1 MQFHR
6 LGPVDQSV
14 GLGPGLQLIPATS
27 IHVVASLYH
36 VSASTSPN
44 DVAVVVSESDAIG
57 ARGRR
62 PPPAIP
68 RPQTMRTRYGHLRP
82 LRDDSCRDPICQRH
96 AQPAADWS
104 GGHIRKFSRP
114 ELPTNRRS
122 ESSTRNRFPLMGVRA
137 EPHAGDYDETHNL
150 SVKRSEISRGRNGPA
165 LREVGE
171 GRDREIYA
179 KAGELG
185 FVGFN
190 LPERSGGG
198 SDDFRFNVVINE
210 ELQYAGLGGA
220 GNGITL
226 VNDILAPYFIE
237 LSTAEQRDRWLPGL
251 ASGELIS
258 AVAMTEPGTGS
269 DLASIAT
276 RAVRDGDEY
285 VVNGAKT
292 FITNGINAD
301 LVVTVVR
308 TDPDA
313 GRHGLSLLVLE
324 RGMAGFDRGR
334 NLDKIGQKSADTAE
348 LFFSDVRP
356 RLQPSGRGRA
366 MEYLTGNLPQ
376 ERLSLAIGG
385 VAKLKRR
392 WTGRSSTSKTGPRRR
407 PDRRLPE
414 QFVLAECE
422 SELVAARPYMA
433 DCVARHT
440 DGAFGGRCGEGQAVG
455 DRTPGTDH

>member
-1 MQFHR
+1 MRSLSADGNAR
-6 LGPVDQSV
+6 LS
-14 GLGPGLQLIPATS
+14 S
-27 IHVVASLYH
+27 
-36 VSASTSPN
+36 
-44 DVAVVVSESDAIG
+44 
-57 ARGRR
+57 
-62 PPPAIP
+62 
-68 RPQTMRTRYGHLRP
+68 M
-82 LRDDSCRDPICQRH
+82 
-96 AQPAADWS
+96 
-104 GGHIRKFSRP
+104 P
-114 ELPTNRRS
+114 EI
-122 ESSTRNRFPLMGVRA
+122 
-137 EPHAGDYDETHNL
+137 YDETHNL
-150 SVKRSEISRGRNGPA
+150 F
-165 LREVGE
+165 REAFRDFAAAEMVPHFEKWEKAGIM
-171 GRDREIYA
+171 DREIYA

-190 LPERSGGG
+190 LPESHGGGG
-198 SDDFRFNVVINE
+198 SDDFRFNVIVNE

-251 ASGELIS
+251 ASGDLIS

-348 LFFSDVRP
+348 LFFSDVRVP
-356 RLQPSGRGRA
+356 VSNLLGEEGRA

-385 VAKLKRR
+385 VAVAQAALD
-392 WTGRSSTSKTGPRRR
+392 WTVEYVK
-407 PDRRLPE
+407 DRAAFGARIADF
-414 QFVLAECE
+414 QNTKFVLAECE
-422 SELVAARPYMA
+422 SELAAARPYMA
-433 DCVARHT
+433 DCVARHN
-440 DGAFGGRCGEGQAVG
+440 DGAFTAADAAKAKLWATELQGRITDKCLQLFGGYGFMTEYPISLAYADARVARIYG
-455 DRTPGTDH
+455 GTSEIMKTIIAKDLLQ

>member
-1 MQFHR
+1 M
-6 LGPVDQSV
+6 
-14 GLGPGLQLIPATS
+14 
-27 IHVVASLYH
+27 
-36 VSASTSPN
+36 
-44 DVAVVVSESDAIG
+44 
-57 ARGRR
+57 
-62 PPPAIP
+62 
-68 RPQTMRTRYGHLRP
+68 
-82 LRDDSCRDPICQRH
+82 
-96 AQPAADWS
+96 
-104 GGHIRKFSRP
+104 P
-114 ELPTNRRS
+114 EI
-122 ESSTRNRFPLMGVRA
+122 
-137 EPHAGDYDETHNL
+137 YDETHNL
-150 SVKRSEISRGRNGPA
+150 F
-165 LREVGE
+165 REAFRDFAAAEMVPHFEKWEKAGIM
-171 GRDREIYA
+171 DREIYA

-190 LPERSGGG
+190 LPESHGGGG
-198 SDDFRFNVVINE
+198 SDDFRFNVIVNE

-237 LSTAEQRDRWLPGL
+237 LSTAEQRDRWLPGV
-251 ASGELIS
+251 ASGDLIS

-269 DLASIAT
+269 DLASIST

-348 LFFSDVRP
+348 LFFSDVRVP
-356 RLQPSGRGRA
+356 VSNLLGEEGRA

-385 VAKLKRR
+385 VAVAQAALD
-392 WTGRSSTSKTGPRRR
+392 WTVEYVK
-407 PDRRLPE
+407 DRAAFGARIADF
-414 QFVLAECE
+414 QNTKFVLAECE
-422 SELVAARPYMA
+422 SELAAARPYMA
-433 DCVARHT
+433 DCVTRHN
-440 DGAFGGRCGEGQAVG
+440 DGAFTAADAAKAKLWATELQGRITDKCLQLFGGYGFMTEYPISLAYADARVARIYG
-455 DRTPGTDH
+455 GTSEIMKTIIAKDLLQ

>member
-1 MQFHR
+1 M
-6 LGPVDQSV
+6 
-14 GLGPGLQLIPATS
+14 
-27 IHVVASLYH
+27 
-36 VSASTSPN
+36 
-44 DVAVVVSESDAIG
+44 
-57 ARGRR
+57 
-62 PPPAIP
+62 
-68 RPQTMRTRYGHLRP
+68 
-82 LRDDSCRDPICQRH
+82 
-96 AQPAADWS
+96 
-104 GGHIRKFSRP
+104 P
-114 ELPTNRRS
+114 EI
-122 ESSTRNRFPLMGVRA
+122 
-137 EPHAGDYDETHNL
+137 YDETHNL
-150 SVKRSEISRGRNGPA
+150 F
-165 LREVGE
+165 REAFRDFAAAEMVPHFEKWEKAGIM
-171 GRDREIYA
+171 DREIYA

-190 LPERSGGG
+190 LPESHGGGG
-198 SDDFRFNVVINE
+198 SDDFRFNVIVNE

-251 ASGELIS
+251 ASGDLIS

-348 LFFSDVRP
+348 LFFSDVRVP
-356 RLQPSGRGRA
+356 VSNLLGDEGQA

-385 VAKLKRR
+385 VAVAQAALD
-392 WTGRSSTSKTGPRRR
+392 WTVEYVK
-407 PDRRLPE
+407 DRAAFGARIADF
-414 QFVLAECE
+414 QNTKFVLAECE
-422 SELVAARPYMA
+422 SELAAARPYMA
-433 DCVARHT
+433 DCVARHN
-440 DGAFGGRCGEGQAVG
+440 DGAFTAADAAKAKLWATELQGRITDKCLQLFGGYGFMTEYPISLAYADARVARIYG
-455 DRTPGTDH
+455 GTSEIMKTIIAKDLLQ

>member
-1 MQFHR
+1 M
-6 LGPVDQSV
+6 
-14 GLGPGLQLIPATS
+14 
-27 IHVVASLYH
+27 
-36 VSASTSPN
+36 
-44 DVAVVVSESDAIG
+44 
-57 ARGRR
+57 
-62 PPPAIP
+62 
-68 RPQTMRTRYGHLRP
+68 
-82 LRDDSCRDPICQRH
+82 
-96 AQPAADWS
+96 
-104 GGHIRKFSRP
+104 P
-114 ELPTNRRS
+114 EI
-122 ESSTRNRFPLMGVRA
+122 
-137 EPHAGDYDETHNL
+137 YDETHNL
-150 SVKRSEISRGRNGPA
+150 F
-165 LREVGE
+165 REAFRDFAAAEMVPHFEKWEKAGIM
-171 GRDREIYA
+171 DREIYA

-190 LPERSGGG
+190 LPESHGGGG

-251 ASGELIS
+251 ASGDLIS

-269 DLASIAT
+269 DLASIST

-348 LFFSDVRP
+348 LFFSDVRVP
-356 RLQPSGRGRA
+356 VSNLLGDEGQA

-385 VAKLKRR
+385 VAVAQAALD
-392 WTGRSSTSKTGPRRR
+392 WTVEYVK
-407 PDRRLPE
+407 DRAAFGARIADF
-414 QFVLAECE
+414 QNTKFVLAECE
-422 SELVAARPYMA
+422 SELAAARPYMA
-433 DCVARHT
+433 DCVARHN
-440 DGAFGGRCGEGQAVG
+440 DGAFTAADAAKAKLWATELQGRITDKCLQLFGGYGFMTEYPISLAYADARVARIYG
-455 DRTPGTDH
+455 GTSEIMKTIIAKDLLQ

>member
-1 MQFHR
+1 M
-6 LGPVDQSV
+6 
-14 GLGPGLQLIPATS
+14 
-27 IHVVASLYH
+27 
-36 VSASTSPN
+36 
-44 DVAVVVSESDAIG
+44 
-57 ARGRR
+57 
-62 PPPAIP
+62 
-68 RPQTMRTRYGHLRP
+68 
-82 LRDDSCRDPICQRH
+82 
-96 AQPAADWS
+96 
-104 GGHIRKFSRP
+104 P
-114 ELPTNRRS
+114 EI
-122 ESSTRNRFPLMGVRA
+122 
-137 EPHAGDYDETHNL
+137 YDETHNL
-150 SVKRSEISRGRNGPA
+150 F
-165 LREVGE
+165 REAFRDFAAAEMVPHFEKWEKAGIM
-171 GRDREIYA
+171 DREIYA

-190 LPERSGGG
+190 LPESHGGGG

-251 ASGELIS
+251 ASGDLIS

-313 GRHGLSLLVLE
+313 GCHGLSLLVLE

-348 LFFSDVRP
+348 LFFSDVRVP
-356 RLQPSGRGRA
+356 VSNLLGDEGQA

-385 VAKLKRR
+385 VAVAQAALD
-392 WTGRSSTSKTGPRRR
+392 WTVEYVK
-407 PDRRLPE
+407 DRAAFGARIADF
-414 QFVLAECE
+414 QNTKFVLAECE
-422 SELVAARPYMA
+422 SELAAARPYMA
-433 DCVARHT
+433 DCVARHN
-440 DGAFGGRCGEGQAVG
+440 DGAFTAADAAKAKLWATELQGRITDKCLQLFGGYGFMTEYPISLAYADARVARIYG
-455 DRTPGTDH
+455 GTSEIMKTIIAKDLLQ